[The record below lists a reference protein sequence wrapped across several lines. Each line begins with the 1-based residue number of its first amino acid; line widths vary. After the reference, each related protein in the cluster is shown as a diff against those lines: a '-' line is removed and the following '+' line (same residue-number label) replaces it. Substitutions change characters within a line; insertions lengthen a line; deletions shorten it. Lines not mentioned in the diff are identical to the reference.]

1 MIPNIKDY
9 CFSIKVN
16 TEKQRCF
23 VQSSYIS
30 RASELRYF
38 IKAHTAILLL
48 IGNNILKYIFDFKEF
63 INAGFAIKH

>member
-48 IGNNILKYIFDFKEF
+48 IGNNSQMYF
-63 INAGFAIKH
+63 